1 VATDLLS
8 DLQTTLGSGY
18 RVTRELA
25 GGGMSRVFVAV
36 DAHLDREVVVK
47 LLPPDL
53 MAGLSAERFRAEI
66 QHAVK
71 LQHPNIVPV
80 LSAGVIEYGSGTQ
93 GPYYVMPFIRGE
105 TLRARLERD
114 GQLGSGEVRKIL
126 IDVVEALAHA
136 HDAGIVHR
144 DIKPDNVFLVGKNAL
159 VTDFGVSKA
168 LQPSPVQ
175 RPVTGVGITLGTP
188 GYMAPEQAAGDPELN
203 HRADL
208 YSVGVLGYELLTAR
222 RPFVGTS
229 IQKLLVAQAVETPVP
244 LLQVAPAVSPALAAI
259 VMRCLEKRPEDRY
272 ADAHELLAALESLPT
287 GSTPAT
293 GGEAGVPLA
302 RSSRRRRWIP
312 VAIGAAV
319 LLLGLLGLYARRAR
333 AGGRL
338 LGEHEASIALLP
350 PEYFQPDSRVGS
362 AIADLMDHIN
372 TDLRQIDGLRLKIVS
387 YLSGADLRQGG
398 MKSLP
403 EIGRTLGVE
412 HLVAL
417 DPRGTEDAPVL
428 EVRFIEVLTEKVV
441 WTASYTLEAARFE
454 EIDKDVIAR
463 INRAFPAL
471 AGGAPALIHPERA
484 GSEAAHRAFLVG
496 QRALRR
502 RTPDGIAES
511 IRAFEEAVRL
521 DPANVDAK
529 GSLATA
535 LALQLSYGYRT
546 GAASYP
552 TAARAL
558 TLADQAV
565 KLAPTRGDPIAYRA
579 FIEYLAF
586 APVGLVDDDFDRAT
600 RKGVTEAAG
609 WHSLLLLRE
618 GKTEAALQEA
628 REAIELDPLS
638 SARHLTY
645 AVVALGAR
653 QYALAQKEAQR
664 AGEVEPQ
671 LRRPRQIEAIAQLL
685 TGQVAACAAMD
696 LAPYWG
702 VKAMCLEGAGQ
713 QPAARAIVD
722 SLRRVVDAGNS
733 ASPYSEGLPA
743 QELAIYYAWH
753 GDATATL
760 RYLGIAYERS
770 PIGVDQRIVQSGVF
784 DRVRQA
790 PGFSTEL
797 QRLQDTVWPKVLEQ
811 RQRLQDSG
819 ETSPVAARVV
829 PRRPVV

>member
-1 VATDLLS
+1 VASDLLS

-36 DAHLDREVVVK
+36 DAHLEREVVVK

-53 MAGLSAERFRAEI
+53 MAGLSIERFRAEI

-71 LQHPNIVPV
+71 LQHPHIVPV
-80 LSAGVIEYGSGTQ
+80 LSAGVIEYGSGTR

-105 TLRARLERD
+105 TLRIRLERD

-126 IDVVEALAHA
+126 IDVVDALAHA

-168 LQPSPVQ
+168 LQASPVQ
-175 RPVTGVGITLGTP
+175 GPVTGVGITLGTP

-222 RPFVGTS
+222 RPFTGTS

-244 LLQVAPAVSPALAAI
+244 LLQVAPGTSPQLAAI
-259 VMRCLEKRPEDRY
+259 IMRCLEKRPEERY
-272 ADAHELLAALESLPT
+272 ANAHELLAALEALPT
-287 GSTPAT
+287 GSTPAA
-293 GGEAGVPLA
+293 GAEAGLPRA
-302 RSSRRRRWIP
+302 RSSRRRLIP
-312 VAIGAAV
+312 IGIGATV
-319 LLLGLLGLYARRAR
+319 VLLGLLGFYARRAR
-333 AGGRL
+333 AGGKL
-338 LGEHEASIALLP
+338 LGEHEASVALLP

-441 WTASYTLEAARFE
+441 WTASYTLDAARFE

-471 AGGAPALIHPERA
+471 AGGTPALVHPERS
-484 GSEAAHRAFLVG
+484 GSEAAHRAFLAG

-502 RTPDGIAES
+502 RTPDGISES
-511 IRAFEEAVRL
+511 IGAFEEAVRL
-521 DPANVDAK
+521 DPTNADAK

-565 KLAPTRGDPIAYRA
+565 KLAPSRGDPIAYRA

-609 WHSLLLLRE
+609 WHALLLLRE

-628 REAIELDPLS
+628 RDAIELDPLS

-671 LRRPRQIEAIAQLL
+671 LRRPRQIEAIARLL

-702 VKAMCLEGAGQ
+702 VKAMCLADAGQ
-713 QPAARAIVD
+713 QKEARAIVD

-743 QELAIYYAWH
+743 QELAIYYAWN
-753 GDATATL
+753 GDAAETL
-760 RYLGIAYERS
+760 RYLGIAYARS

-784 DRVRQA
+784 DKVRRA
-790 PGFSTEL
+790 AGFSAEL

>member
-8 DLQTTLGSGY
+8 DLQSTLGPGY
-18 RVTRELA
+18 RVTRELP
-25 GGGMSRVFVAV
+25 GGGMSRVFVAE
-36 DAHLDREVVVK
+36 DAHLEREVVVK

-53 MAGLSAERFRAEI
+53 MAGLSVERFRAEI

-71 LQHPNIVPV
+71 LQHPHIVPV
-80 LSAGVIEYGSGTQ
+80 LSAGVIEYGGGVR

-105 TLRARLERD
+105 TLRARLERE
-114 GQLGSGEVRKIL
+114 GTLSSSEVRRVL
-126 IDVVEALAHA
+126 CDVVDALAHA

-168 LQPSPVQ
+168 LQLSPQ
-175 RPVTGVGITLGTP
+175 RGPVTGVGMTLGTP
-188 GYMAPEQAAGDPELN
+188 GYMAPEQATGDPALD

-208 YSVGVLGYELLTAR
+208 YSVGVLAYELLTAR
-222 RPFVGTS
+222 RPFAGTS
-229 IQKLLVAQAVETPVP
+229 IQKLLVAHAVETPVP
-244 LLQVAPAVSPALAAI
+244 LQQVAPGVAPALAAI

-272 ADAHELLAALESLPT
+272 ASAHELLTALEALPT
-287 GSTPAT
+287 GNASAAAALGGPT
-293 GGEAGVPLA
+293 GA
-302 RSSRRRRWIP
+302 RRKRGALLP
-312 VAIGAAV
+312 VALVVGI
-319 LLLGLLGLYARRAR
+319 LLLGLLGLWARRAR
-333 AGGRL
+333 AGGKL
-338 LGEHEASIALLP
+338 LGQHEASVALIP
-350 PEYFQPDSRVGS
+350 PEYFRPDSRVGS
-362 AIADLMDHIN
+362 TIADLMDHIN
-372 TDLRQIDGLRLKIVS
+372 TDLRRIDGLRLKVVS
-387 YLSGADLRQGG
+387 YLSGSDLRQGG

-412 HLVAL
+412 HIVAL

-428 EVRFIEVLTEKVV
+428 EVRFIEVPTEKVV
-441 WTASYTLEAARFE
+441 WTASYTLDPARFD
-454 EIDKDVIAR
+454 EIDRDVIAR

-471 AGGAPALIHPERA
+471 AGGEPALVHPERS
-484 GSEAAHRAFLVG
+484 GSEASHRAFLVG

-502 RTPDGIAES
+502 RTPEGISES
-511 IRAFEEAVRL
+511 IVAFEEAVRL
-521 DPANVDAK
+521 DPASGAAK

-565 KLAPTRGDPIAYRA
+565 KLDPGKGDPIAFRA

-609 WHSLLLLRE
+609 WHALLLLRE
-618 GKTEAALQEA
+618 GKTDAALQEA
-628 REAIELDPLS
+628 REAIDLDPLS

-671 LRRPRQIEAIAQLL
+671 LRRPRQIEAIARLL

-696 LAPYWG
+696 LQPYWG
-702 VKAMCLEGAGQ
+702 VKAMCLAGAGKEQ
-713 QPAARAIVD
+713 EARALID
-722 SLRRVVDAGNS
+722 SLRRVVDGPGNS

-743 QELAIYYAWH
+743 QELAIYYAWN
-753 GDATATL
+753 GNAAETL
-760 RYLGIAYERS
+760 RYLKIAYTRS

-784 DRVRQA
+784 DKVRES
-790 PGFSTEL
+790 PGFSQEL

-811 RQRLQDSG
+811 RQRQEEGDG
-819 ETSPVAARVV
+819 TSPVALLPGAR
-829 PRRPVV
+829 PRAG